1 MTLKA
6 TAIIAAAGKGLRM
19 GGKTRKQYL
28 AIAGIPVL
36 ARTLMVFNACPAID
50 RIIAVIPQEDF
61 DFCKENVLTFLVP
74 QKPVDLVPGGD
85 ERQASVY
92 KGICAVDDSGSIV
105 VVHDGVRPFV
115 SKADIVKCIRAA
127 ETFGAAIV
135 GVPAQDTLKILD
147 DEGCIDKTIER
158 RGIWQAQT
166 PQAFECR
173 LLKTA
178 HETASREGF
187 TGTDDAALVER
198 LGRKIKMVKGQKF
211 NIKIT
216 TPEDV
221 LLAEALIRLKADLK
235 ISNLKFQ
242 I

>member
-1 MTLKA
+1 M
-6 TAIIAAAGKGLRM
+6 
-19 GGKTRKQYL
+19 
-28 AIAGIPVL
+28 

-50 RIIAVIPQEDF
+50 RIITVIPQEDF
-61 DFCKENVLTFLVP
+61 DFCKENVLAFLVP
-74 QKPVDLVPGGD
+74 QKPVEFVSGGD
-85 ERQASVY
+85 ERQTSVF
-92 KGICAVDDSGSIV
+92 KGICAVDDPGSIL

-115 SKADIVKCIRAA
+115 AEADIIKCIRAA
-127 ETFGAAIV
+127 KTFGAAIV
-135 GVPAQDTLKILD
+135 GIPAQDTLKTID

-166 PQAFECR
+166 PQAFECL

-178 HETASREGF
+178 HEKANREGF

-221 LLAEALIRLKADLK
+221 LLAEALVRLKTDAK
-235 ISNLKFQ
+235 GLKFEVTGES
-242 I
+242 